1 MKILVAEDDS
11 LSRTL
16 LQRTLQR
23 AGYEVTDVEDGCRA
37 LAELSKEDPPR
48 LALLDWIMPGRD
60 GIEVCREVRRRK
72 EHAYT
77 YLILLSSRETKQ
89 DIVQGLESG
98 ADDYL
103 TKPYDTDELKARLR
117 AGERILELEDRLVE
131 ARESMRFQATHD
143 VLTSLW
149 NRGVIVELLSREVV
163 RSRREK
169 CTSAVMMCDID
180 HFKAVNDQ
188 HGHAAGDDVLR
199 EVARR
204 LHTSVRSYDMV
215 GRYGGEEFLVVL
227 NKCDPASAVARAE
240 NLRNT
245 VAAKPIVLATKSLK
259 VTISVGVAL
268 STDFPNRHADDIL
281 HAADMA
287 LYDAK
292 ESGRNCVRL
301 AKPGILGREDET
313 APAESPLLVT
323 HK

>member
-23 AGYEVTDVEDGCRA
+23 AGYEVMAVEDGCRA

-103 TKPYDTDELKARLR
+103 TKPYDADELKARLR
-117 AGERILELEDRLVE
+117 AGQRILELEDHLVE
-131 ARESMRFQATHD
+131 AREGMRFQATHD

-149 NRGVIVELLSREVV
+149 NRGVIMELLSRELA

-245 VAAKPIVLATKSLK
+245 VATKPIVLATKSLQ

-268 STDFPNRHADDIL
+268 STDFPNRDADDIL
-281 HAADMA
+281 HASDMA

-301 AKPGILGREDET
+301 AKPGMLAQESGT
-313 APAESPLLVT
+313 ARAESPVLIFQ
-323 HK
+323 K